1 MPLKTEYK
9 ESTFFPI
16 IGIFNGVDMSERKK
30 VDVAVI
36 GSGPGGYVAAI
47 RAAQLGKSVALIEK
61 DLLGGCCL
69 NVGCIPTKTLL
80 ANAAVLHQVR
90 RAKDFGIETGPIS
103 FHYDQMKMRKDQV
116 VAKLRTGLDGLIRSN
131 KITIYR
137 GTAQFE
143 SPHLLKIMGQ
153 DQLYLDA
160 EKIIIATGSVPMDV
174 KAFPCDHRRIL
185 NSTSILELTQVPKS
199 LAIVGG
205 GYIGCEFASLFAELG
220 VKVTILEALPTIL
233 TAQGQAIAQ
242 FMTKS
247 FMSKGVDIQT
257 NVMVKS
263 IENKQSH
270 VQISLEGGKTLE
282 ADLAL
287 VSVGRKVYTEG
298 LGLEKAGIKTNEKGF
313 IETNDQM
320 QTEVRGIYAIGDVTG
335 KWMLAHVASHQG
347 IIAAENA
354 AGLDAKAHYA
364 AVPAVVFTS
373 PEIATVGLT
382 LEQAQKEGYEVVAGS
397 FPFLA
402 LGKAQA
408 AMDTEGFAQV
418 VSVKKTGQILGAVAI
433 GHEASNLIAE
443 MALAIQNELTL
454 ESVIET
460 IHAHPTVAESWHE
473 AALIAKEM
481 PINFPPR
488 AKR

>member
-1 MPLKTEYK
+1 MT
-9 ESTFFPI
+9 
-16 IGIFNGVDMSERKK
+16 ERKK
-30 VDVAVI
+30 HDVAVI

-80 ANAAVLHQVR
+80 SNTAVLHQVK
-90 RAKDFGIETGPIS
+90 RAKDFGITTGPIS
-103 FHYDQMKMRKDQV
+103 FHYDQMKKRKDQV
-116 VAKLRTGLDGLIRSN
+116 IGKIRTGLEGLIRSN

-137 GTAQFE
+137 GMAQFE
-143 SPHLLKIMGQ
+143 SPKVLKVMGQ
-153 DQLYLDA
+153 DSLYIDA
-160 EKIIIATGSVPMDV
+160 ENIIIATGSIPLDV
-174 KAFPCDHRRIL
+174 RAFPCDHQRIL
-185 NSTSILELTQVPKS
+185 NSTSILELTEAPKS

-220 VKVTILEALPTIL
+220 TKVTILEALPTIL
-233 TAQGQAIAQ
+233 AAQGTQIAQ
-242 FMTKS
+242 FMTKT
-247 FMSKGVDIQT
+247 FTAKGMDIQT

-263 IENKQSH
+263 IENLGSQVRVTLSD
-270 VQISLEGGKTLE
+270 GKTVD
-282 ADLAL
+282 ADYAL

-298 LGLEKAGIKTNEKGF
+298 LGLEKAGLKTTERGF
-313 IETNDQM
+313 IETDSHM
-320 QTEVRGIYAIGDVTG
+320 ETEVRGLYAIGDVTG

-347 IIAAENA
+347 IVAASNA
-354 AGLDAKAHYA
+354 CGIESEIHYE

-382 LEQAQKEGYEVVAGS
+382 LEQAQKAGFEAVAGS
-397 FPFLA
+397 FPFMA

-408 AMDTEGFAQV
+408 SMDTEGFAQV
-418 VSVKKTGQILGAVAI
+418 ISDKKTGQILGATVI

-454 ESVIET
+454 ESIIET
-460 IHAHPTVAESWHE
+460 IHAHPTIAEAWHE
-473 AALIAKEM
+473 AALIARET
-481 PINFPPR
+481 PINFPPK

>member
-1 MPLKTEYK
+1 MT
-9 ESTFFPI
+9 
-16 IGIFNGVDMSERKK
+16 ERKK
-30 VDVAVI
+30 HDVAVI

-80 ANAAVLHQVR
+80 SNTAVLHTVR
-90 RAKDFGIETGPIS
+90 RAKEFGITTGPIS
-103 FHYDQMKMRKDQV
+103 FHYDQMKKRKDQV
-116 VAKLRTGLDGLIRSN
+116 IAKIRTGLEGLIRSN

-137 GTAQFE
+137 GKAQFE
-143 SPHLLKIMGQ
+143 SPTLLKVIGQ
-153 DQLYLDA
+153 DSLYVEA
-160 EKIIIATGSVPMDV
+160 EKMIIATGSIPLDI
-174 KAFPCDHRRIL
+174 KAFPCDHDRIL
-185 NSTSILELTQVPKS
+185 NSTSILELTETPKS

-233 TAQGQAIAQ
+233 ATQGTQIAQ

-247 FMSKGVDIQT
+247 FISKGIDIQT

-263 IENKQSH
+263 IENQKSH
-270 VQISLEGGKTLE
+270 VHITLADGKGMD

-298 LGLEKAGIKTNEKGF
+298 LDLQKAGLKVNEKGF
-313 IETNDQM
+313 IDTNDQM
-320 QTEVRGIYAIGDVTG
+320 ETEVRGIYAIGDVTG

-347 IIAAENA
+347 IVAASNA
-354 AGLDAKAHYA
+354 CDIEEKIHYE

-373 PEIATVGLT
+373 PEIATVGMT
-382 LEQAQKEGYEVVAGS
+382 MEQAQKAGYNATSGS
-397 FPFLA
+397 YPFQA

-408 AMDTEGFAQV
+408 AIETEGFAQII
-418 VSVKKTGQILGAVAI
+418 SDKKTGQILGACVI
-433 GHEASNLIAE
+433 GHEASNLIGE
-443 MALAIQNELTL
+443 MALAIQNELTV

-460 IHAHPTVAESWHE
+460 IHAHPTIAESWHE
-473 AALIAKEM
+473 AALIANET
-481 PINFPPR
+481 PINFPPKLR
-488 AKR
+488 RSITPS